1 VAFARRGLAGQFA
14 ACSVFLLV
22 LRLPPVKRWI
32 AGKRA
37 LDQRR
42 TVWLAVAP
50 LIRLFCFAFAFIV
63 HEELFKRADMFRLH
77 PSPE

>member
-1 VAFARRGLAGQFA
+1 M
-14 ACSVFLLV
+14 
-22 LRLPPVKRWI
+22 KRWI

-37 LDQRR
+37 QGQHR

-50 LIRLFCFAFAFIV
+50 LILLFCLALGFV
-63 HEELFKRADMFRLH
+63 LHEEFFKGIDMFRLH